1 MKTLLSKIVYLLIT
15 SLILYGFF
23 KVIQFVYNKYI
34 PYSFATD
41 VIGVIVFVII
51 CIPLSLVISHNLL
64 KAAGK

>member
-1 MKTLLSKIVYLLIT
+1 MEKLLGKLVYLLIT

-23 KVIQFVYNKYI
+23 KMIQFIYNKYI

-41 VIGVIVFVII
+41 AVGVIVFVII

-64 KAAGK
+64 KAARK